1 MNNPRL
7 GDLIQS
13 DRVLDLEPAEKP
25 AILRALCEQL
35 GEDPRVLNAEA
46 FYNAILRREDQAS
59 TGVGLG
65 VAIPHVKIPEV
76 TDYVIAVGRV
86 GRGVDF
92 AAIDGKPVHLV
103 FMIGASDRQTRD
115 FVKLL
120 AQITR
125 MLKDES
131 VRRELIEAP
140 DAEAFVEAIRHHE
153 PA

>member
-1 MNNPRL
+1 MTYPKL

-13 DRVLDLEPAEKP
+13 DRVLDLEPADKST
-25 AILRALCEQL
+25 ILHTLSMKL
-35 GEDPRVLNAEA
+35 GEDPRVLDGEA
-46 FYNAILRREDQAS
+46 FYQAILRREDQAS

-65 VAIPHVKIPEV
+65 VAIPHVKISQV
-76 TDYVIAVGRV
+76 SDYVIAVGRV
-86 GRGVDF
+86 PRGMDF
-92 AAIDGKPVHLV
+92 NAIDNKPVHLI

-115 FVKLL
+115 FVKIL

-131 VRRELIEAP
+131 VRRELLEAP
-140 DAEAFVEAIRHHE
+140 SPEAFVEAIRHHE